1 MIHKKTDT
9 SNHKRDISADS
20 EAGVAVQLQPDVF
33 ILQSNFE
40 MFFLPLK
47 SMGIVT
53 MSKLLVYNPFSAF
66 SFYIIY
72 KHLKTTNV
80 AVS

>member
-1 MIHKKTDT
+1 MILKETDAR
-9 SNHKRDISADS
+9 NHKRDISADS
-20 EAGVAVQLQPDVF
+20 EAGVAVQLKPDAF
-33 ILQSNFE
+33 ILWSNFE
-40 MFFLPLK
+40 MVFLPLK
-47 SMGIVT
+47 SMGIVIV
-53 MSKLLVYNPFSAF
+53 SKLLVYNPFSAF